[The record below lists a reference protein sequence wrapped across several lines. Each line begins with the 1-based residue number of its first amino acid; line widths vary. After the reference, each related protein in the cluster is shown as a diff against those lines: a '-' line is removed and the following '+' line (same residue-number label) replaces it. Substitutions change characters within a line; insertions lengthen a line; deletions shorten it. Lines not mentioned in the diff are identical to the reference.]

1 MKVTLNLIVDDL
13 TEIRYDLTIQDK
25 EIIEL
30 LKKDIKDATYKLDYA
45 KGKKVIND
53 FLDGKYAQKNKNIRN

>member
-1 MKVTLNLIVDDL
+1 MKVTLKLIVDDS

-25 EIIEL
+25 EIIEML
-30 LKKDIKDATYKLDYA
+30 TQDIKDATYKLDYV

>member
-1 MKVTLNLIVDDL
+1 MKVTLKLIVDDS

-25 EIIEL
+25 EIIEKL
-30 LKKDIKDATYKLDYA
+30 TKDIKDATYKLDYV

-53 FLDGKYAQKNKNIRN
+53 FLDGKYANRQKIS

>member
-25 EIIEL
+25 ENIEM
-30 LKKDIKDATYKLDYA
+30 LKKDIKDATYNLDYA

-53 FLDGKYAQKNKNIRN
+53 FLDGKYADKEIKNK

>member
-1 MKVTLNLIVDDL
+1 MKVTLKLIVDDS
-13 TEIRYDLTIQDK
+13 TEIRYDLSIQDK
-25 EIIEL
+25 EIIEML
-30 LKKDIKDATYKLDYA
+30 NQDIKDATYKLDYV

>member
-1 MKVTLNLIVDDL
+1 MKVTLKLIVDDS

-25 EIIEL
+25 EIIEML
-30 LKKDIKDATYKLDYA
+30 TQDIKDATYKLDYV

-53 FLDGKYAQKNKNIRN
+53 FLDGKYANR

>member
-1 MKVTLNLIVDDL
+1 MKVTLKFIVDDS

-25 EIIEL
+25 ENIEML
-30 LKKDIKDATYKLDYA
+30 TQDIKDATYKLDYV

>member
-1 MKVTLNLIVDDL
+1 MKVTLKLIVDDS

-25 EIIEL
+25 EIIEKL
-30 LKKDIKDATYKLDYA
+30 TKDIKDATYKLDYV

-53 FLDGKYAQKNKNIRN
+53 FLDGKYANR

>member
-1 MKVTLNLIVDDL
+1 MKVTLKLIVDDS

-25 EIIEL
+25 EIIEML
-30 LKKDIKDATYKLDYA
+30 NQDIKDATYKLDYV

-53 FLDGKYAQKNKNIRN
+53 FLDGKYANR

>member
-1 MKVTLNLIVDDL
+1 MKVTLNFIVDDS

-25 EIIEL
+25 EIIEKL
-30 LKKDIKDATYKLDYA
+30 TQDIKDATYKLDYV

>member
-1 MKVTLNLIVDDL
+1 MKVALKLIVDDL

-25 EIIEL
+25 ENIEKL
-30 LKKDIKDATYKLDYA
+30 TQDIKDATYNLDYA

-53 FLDGKYAQKNKNIRN
+53 FLEGRYADKEKIS

>member
-1 MKVTLNLIVDDL
+1 MKVTLNFIVDDS

-25 EIIEL
+25 EIIEKL
-30 LKKDIKDATYKLDYA
+30 TKDIKDATYKLDYV

-53 FLDGKYAQKNKNIRN
+53 FLDGKYANR

>member
-1 MKVTLNLIVDDL
+1 MKVTLKLIVDDS

-25 EIIEL
+25 EIIEML
-30 LKKDIKDATYKLDYA
+30 NQDIKDATYKLDYV

-53 FLDGKYAQKNKNIRN
+53 FLDGKYANKQKIS